1 MKRVLR
7 VVLLL
12 VLVAGGALFWSFLP
26 ANLPMPAP
34 IADALPPASPPA
46 GMSISVLDT
55 GSIQSRAVLA
65 FRGGAFGGGRELAG
79 TRRQR
84 LREAARGTGTG
95 FRVGAGPVQ
104 ATVCRARRLRLGAA
118 AAVDGFKQ
126 IGHRPDGQRG
136 LMHQAR
142 GVAIGL
148 AFVLPAVRQA
158 DEQVGSRGHDARH
171 VAQRQAQAHVEHAL
185 LDHQPGGVAVR
196 DMADLVREHVRPIV
210 AEQVRSPGDHLLGEI
225 VRNYKDAGV
234 LDFEQMVI
242 FTVGL
247 VTGGFETTAW
257 MMACA
262 LGALLL
268 HPEVLDEVR
277 RDRSLLNGALEE
289 SMRWTPSFVGVLRQT
304 TAEVTLSG
312 VTIPADAPVILCLA
326 SAHYDEEHFPSPEIF
341 DIRRKADHMLFA
353 SGPHYCLGAPLAR
366 LEARTAIS
374 RLLDAMPGLRLEPG
388 KEHPF
393 VLGVLGSAMHGPEAL
408 HVLYDDP
415 LTRQAG
421 SLLSIPPVASCAYGS
436 AAFSG

>member
-1 MKRVLR
+1 MSVLENPYLFKSESPDQLGLAMSAVR
-7 VVLLL
+7 RMMPVYWDETRQSWVVMRYADIAFALRSPELFSNTIYNRGSLVGTYAAMDGEDHGRHRRLFATAFTPRAVQRYERTIIEPAVDRLLARL
-12 VLVAGGALFWSFLP
+12 LAKGSCDLVADFCLP
-26 ANLPMPAP
+26 LPIEVVSPLLGMTPEYLLPCREWVNQMVAWNMYRNDPAV
-34 IADALPPASPPA
+34 A
-46 GMSISVLDT
+46 
-55 GSIQSRAVLA
+55 
-65 FRGGAFGGGRELAG
+65 
-79 TRRQR
+79 
-84 LREAARGTGTG
+84 
-95 FRVGAGPVQ
+95 
-104 ATVCRARRLRLGAA
+104 
-118 AAVDGFKQ
+118 
-126 IGHRPDGQRG
+126 
-136 LMHQAR
+136 
-142 GVAIGL
+142 AIGR
-148 AFVLPAVRQA
+148 AAY
-158 DEQVGSRGHDARH
+158 DS
-171 VAQRQAQAHVEHAL
+171 
-185 LDHQPGGVAVR
+185 
-196 DMADLVREHVRPIV
+196 VREHVRPIV

-268 HPEVLDEVR
+268 HPEVLEEVR

-304 TAEVTLSG
+304 TREVTLSG

-326 SAHYDEEHFPSPEIF
+326 SAHYDDEHFASPEVF

-366 LEARTAIS
+366 LEARTGIS

-415 LTRQAG
+415 LTHQAG
-421 SLLSIPPVASCAYGS
+421 GLLALGPAAGRVYGG
-436 AAFSG
+436 AALVR